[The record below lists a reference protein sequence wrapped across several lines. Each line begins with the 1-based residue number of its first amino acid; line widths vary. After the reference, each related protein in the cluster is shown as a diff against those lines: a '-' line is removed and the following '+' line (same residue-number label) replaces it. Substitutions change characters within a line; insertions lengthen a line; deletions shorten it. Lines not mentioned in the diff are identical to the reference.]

1 MRIESIF
8 QNLEYLEEVANL
20 TEKEWGHWSS
30 REEYQEKVEKKKRKI
45 LAAQGMRDYEKLLLL
60 EGNTLIGFVSL
71 FPHDGE
77 ERLDLAPWY
86 ATMYI
91 KKEYRG
97 KGYSKLLKDALLKEA
112 KKRGFQKVYL
122 KTTLKNYY
130 EKMGAIYMEQLL
142 TGEKLYYF
150 NLEESRSN

>member
-1 MRIESIF
+1 
-8 QNLEYLEEVANL
+8 
-20 TEKEWGHWSS
+20 
-30 REEYQEKVEKKKRKI
+30 
-45 LAAQGMRDYEKLLLL
+45 MRDYEKLLLL